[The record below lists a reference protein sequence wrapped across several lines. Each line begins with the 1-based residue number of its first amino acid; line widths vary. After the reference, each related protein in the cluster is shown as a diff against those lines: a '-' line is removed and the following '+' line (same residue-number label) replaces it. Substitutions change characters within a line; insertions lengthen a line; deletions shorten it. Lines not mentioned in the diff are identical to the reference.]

1 MTGYDL
7 QLHLRYRNSIKNK
20 ETELRHCSCTKMFLD
35 KVVNFRDF
43 SRPNKE
49 IKTVLFKNINRI
61 QGLFK
66 TTTTFQ
72 DLIKIVRTMG

>member
-7 QLHLRYRNSIKNK
+7 QLIA
-20 ETELRHCSCTKMFLD
+20 TE
-35 KVVNFRDF
+35 VQVNFKDF

-49 IKTVLFKNINRI
+49 INYRI

-66 TTTTFQ
+66 TTT
-72 DLIKIVRTMG
+72 KI